1 MAGETPRQVIIGL
14 LEQLLRS
21 THAGHVDGVVLGVVT
36 DHRVEGKR
44 FAMVFSAGDVAD
56 AEIETSL
63 SEVTFYIGEAGY
75 KQFHWDRVPQVQVM
89 P

>member
-14 LEQLLRS
+14 LEQLLLS
-21 THAGHVDGVVLGVVT
+21 AYAGHVDGVVLGVVT
-36 DHRVEGKR
+36 DHRVQDKR
-44 FAMVFSAGDVAD
+44 CIMVFSAGDVAD

-63 SEVTFYIGEAGY
+63 SEVTHYIGESGY
-75 KQFHWDRVPQVQVM
+75 KQFHWGRVPQVQVM

>member
-21 THAGHVDGVVLGVVT
+21 AHAGHVDGVVLGVVT
-36 DHRVEGKR
+36 DHEVKGKR
-44 FAMVFSAGDVAD
+44 FAMVFSAGDTSD
-56 AEIETSL
+56 AKIETSL
-63 SEVTFYIGEAGY
+63 SEVTHYIGEAGY
-75 KQFHWDRVPQVQVM
+75 KQFHWSRVPQVQVM